1 MQEGLFQKGPDV
13 FVGLSRGCSGPEP
26 GTAEH
31 REESA
36 FPTLP
41 FSAGNKP
48 GKGLRDRAGIIL
60 FFVKHFG
67 IQLEARCCADASSL
81 EDHYHYLPAVS
92 VCL

>member
-36 FPTLP
+36 FPTFP

-48 GKGLRDRAGIIL
+48 GKGCGTVLGSFYFL
-60 FFVKHFG
+60 
-67 IQLEARCCADASSL
+67 
-81 EDHYHYLPAVS
+81 
-92 VCL
+92 